1 MNLNLNLN
9 RDPGEEVRTADPE
22 PETAAAE
29 PSAVEA
35 APGDALTAPRAPE
48 QEPRDHGALGRD
60 GELRQHSEL
69 HRRSRIIRSDLAH
82 ILCALSTL
90 IAMIPLVLILFYV
103 IYQGAGALNLDFITQ
118 LPKPVGEPGGGM
130 GNAIV
135 GSLML
140 MGIAAVIG
148 LPVGVLAGTFLA
160 EFRSPRLSWF
170 VRLLADIL
178 SGVPSIIVGVFVY
191 TLLVLTFKQFSALAG
206 GLALGILM
214 LPTVARTTEEMLRMV
229 PDSLREAS
237 LALGIPRWRTIISVI
252 IKTAGG
258 GIMTGVM
265 LAIARIAGETAPL
278 LFTAL
283 NSRTWPT
290 GIDKPVASLP
300 VQIYQYAISPFDAWH
315 QQAWAG
321 SLVLVLM
328 VLILSVG
335 SKLYFGRKMQRA
347 R

>member
-1 MNLNLNLN
+1 MKS
-9 RDPGEEVRTADPE
+9 D
-22 PETAAAE
+22 
-29 PSAVEA
+29 
-35 APGDALTAPRAPE
+35 
-48 QEPRDHGALGRD
+48 
-60 GELRQHSEL
+60 L
-69 HRRSRIIRSDLAH
+69 HRRRRNLKSNFAYT
-82 ILCALSTL
+82 LCVLSAVIAL
-90 IAMIPLVLILFYV
+90 IPLILILAYV
-103 IYQGAGALNLDFITQ
+103 VLQGAAALNIDFLTQ
-118 LPKPVGEPGGGM
+118 LPKPVGETGGGM
-130 GNAIV
+130 GNAIL

-140 MGIAAVIG
+140 IGIASAMG
-148 LPVGVLAGTFLA
+148 LPLGILAGTYLA
-160 EFRSPRLSWF
+160 EYRSPRLSWT

-191 TLLVLTFKQFSALAG
+191 TLLVLTMKRFSALAG
-206 GLALGILM
+206 GVALAILM

-237 LALGIPRWRTIISVI
+237 LALGIPRWRTIVSVV

-265 LAIARIAGETAPL
+265 LALARIAGETAPL

-290 GIDKPVASLP
+290 GLDKPVASLP
-300 VQIYQYAISPFDAWH
+300 VQIYTYAIAPYADWH

-335 SKLYFGRKMQRA
+335 SKLYFGRKMR
-347 R
+347 RVR

>member
-1 MNLNLNLN
+1 MNRN
-9 RDPGEEVRTADPE
+9 D
-22 PETAAAE
+22 
-29 PSAVEA
+29 
-35 APGDALTAPRAPE
+35 
-48 QEPRDHGALGRD
+48 
-60 GELRQHSEL
+60 L
-69 HRRSRIIRSDLAH
+69 HRRRRNLVSSLAYG
-82 ILCALSTL
+82 LCAASTV
-90 IAMIPLVLILFYV
+90 IALIPLVLILVYV
-103 IYQGAGALNLDFITQ
+103 IAQGAPALNLTFLTG
-118 LPKPVGEPGGGM
+118 LPKPVGETGGGM

-140 MGIAAVIG
+140 IGIAAVIG
-148 LPVGVLAGTFLA
+148 LPIGVLAGTFLA
-160 EFRSPRLSWF
+160 EYRSPRLSWT
-170 VRLLADIL
+170 VRLISDIL
-178 SGVPSIIVGVFVY
+178 SGVPSIIIGVFVY
-191 TLLVLTFKQFSALAG
+191 TLLVLTMKRFSALAG
-206 GLALGILM
+206 GVALAILM

-229 PDSLREAS
+229 PDTLREAS
-237 LALGIPRWRTIISVI
+237 LALGIPRWRTIVSIV

-258 GIMTGVM
+258 GIMTGIM

-300 VQIYQYAISPFDAWH
+300 VQIYTYAIAPYADWH

-335 SKLYFGRKMQRA
+335 SKIYFGRKMKSVRI
-347 R
+347 

>member
-1 MNLNLNLN
+1 MIS
-9 RDPGEEVRTADPE
+9 T
-22 PETAAAE
+22 
-29 PSAVEA
+29 
-35 APGDALTAPRAPE
+35 
-48 QEPRDHGALGRD
+48 
-60 GELRQHSEL
+60 L
-69 HRRSRIIRSDLAH
+69 HRQRRNFISNAAYLF
-82 ILCALSTL
+82 CALSAV
-90 IAMIPLVLILFYV
+90 IALIPLILILAYV
-103 IYQGAGALNLDFITQ
+103 ILQGASALSIEFLTQ
-118 LPKPVGEPGGGM
+118 LPKPVGETGGGM

-140 MGIAAVIG
+140 IGIASVLG
-148 LPVGVLAGTFLA
+148 LPIGVLAGTFLA
-160 EFRSPRLSWF
+160 EYRSPRLSWT

-191 TLLVLTFKQFSALAG
+191 TLLVLTIGHFSALAG
-206 GLALGILM
+206 GVALAILM

-237 LALGIPRWRTIISVI
+237 LALGISRWRTIVSIV

-258 GIMTGVM
+258 GIMTGIM
-265 LAIARIAGETAPL
+265 LALARIAGETAPL

-283 NSRTWPT
+283 GSRTWPT

-300 VQIYQYAISPFDAWH
+300 VQIYQYAISPYADWH
-315 QQAWAG
+315 AQAWAG

-335 SKLYFGRKMQRA
+335 SKLYFGRKMRSV

>member
-1 MNLNLNLN
+1 MSIDLHQRSRNIKSGVAYSFCLL
-9 RDPGEEVRTADPE
+9 
-22 PETAAAE
+22 
-29 PSAVEA
+29 SAVL
-35 APGDALTAPRAPE
+35 AL
-48 QEPRDHGALGRD
+48 
-60 GELRQHSEL
+60 
-69 HRRSRIIRSDLAH
+69 
-82 ILCALSTL
+82 
-90 IAMIPLVLILFYV
+90 IPLILILAYV
-103 IYQGAGALNLDFITQ
+103 IIQGAAALNLDFLTQ
-118 LPKPVGEPGGGM
+118 LPKPVGETGGGM
-130 GNAIV
+130 GNAIL

-140 MGIAAVIG
+140 MSIAAVLG
-148 LPVGVLAGTFLA
+148 LPFGVLAGAYLA
-160 EFRSPRLSWF
+160 EFRSPRLSWA

-191 TLLVLTFKQFSALAG
+191 TLLVLTMKRFSALAG
-206 GLALGILM
+206 GVALGILM

-237 LALGIPRWRTIISVI
+237 LALGIPRWRTIYSII
-252 IKTAGG
+252 IKSASG

-265 LAIARIAGETAPL
+265 LALARISGETAPL

-290 GIDKPVASLP
+290 GLDKPVASLP
-300 VQIYQYAISPFDAWH
+300 VQIYTYAIAPYADWH

-335 SKLYFGRKMQRA
+335 SKLYFGRKMR
-347 R
+347 RVR